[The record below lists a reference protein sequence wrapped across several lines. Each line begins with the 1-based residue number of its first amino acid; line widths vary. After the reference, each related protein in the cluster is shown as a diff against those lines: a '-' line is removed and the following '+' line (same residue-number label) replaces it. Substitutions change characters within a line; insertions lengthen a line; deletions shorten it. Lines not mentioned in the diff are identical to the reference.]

1 MRKGSNRF
9 HFPDA
14 LNKFNAYQSDDKDFQ
29 FLALYVFQTDYQPIQ
44 PNVQVQVCCYNDCLL
59 LHGPLTNVSWYPKMH
74 QKTWT
79 KLVEQLKKFLSKEYF
94 LFFTNSFNYRTYSES
109 INISCLYFVQRKL
122 SACNQP
128 C

>member
-14 LNKFNAYQSDDKDFQ
+14 LNKFNAYQSDDKDSQ

-59 LHGPLTNVSWYPKMH
+59 LHGPLTNVSWYPIYK
-74 QKTWT
+74 
-79 KLVEQLKKFLSKEYF
+79 
-94 LFFTNSFNYRTYSES
+94 RC
-109 INISCLYFVQRKL
+109 IRKL
-122 SACNQP
+122 GQS
-128 C
+128 